1 MNIYNGFYENLIII
15 TSFPPP
21 PPPPP
26 PPPTILPQ
34 TLLVMKTL
42 MCDISLV
49 ILQYLAVDTKTE
61 HEESL

>member
-1 MNIYNGFYENLIII
+1 MNIYNDFYENLIII
-15 TSFPPP
+15 TSFP

-42 MCDISLV
+42 MCDTPV
-49 ILQYLAVDTKTE
+49 FGC
-61 HEESL
+61 

>member
-1 MNIYNGFYENLIII
+1 MNIYNDFYENLIII
-15 TSFPPP
+15 TSF

-42 MCDISLV
+42 MCDTSLV